1 MNLEACPYCGRPA
14 RLVQRITDRAWRVE
28 CTALSGCPAAYMYA
42 GYPTQELAG
51 KAWNTRNAPG
61 AWQITDFSE
70 TVFSRIAARNEG
82 GK

>member
-1 MNLEACPYCGRPA
+1 
-14 RLVQRITDRAWRVE
+14 
-28 CTALSGCPAAYMYA
+28 MYA